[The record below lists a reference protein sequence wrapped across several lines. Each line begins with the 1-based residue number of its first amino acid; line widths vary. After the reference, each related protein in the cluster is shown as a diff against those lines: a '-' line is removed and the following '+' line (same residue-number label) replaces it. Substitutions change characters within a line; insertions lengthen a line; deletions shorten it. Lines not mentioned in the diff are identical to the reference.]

1 MAGLS
6 TTGDALRPSTLWTY
20 WAGTAGCAAAAVWA
34 GMGVQGVIRDT
45 GNCGG
50 RYAACTDAQTIHI
63 YSVFA
68 ALALFFTTLLLSR
81 YLRNFCEYPRP
92 SLFDGHQMNRLIP
105 MAAWAIAVTD
115 TVLDIGAPGI
125 SGHRTAVTLA
135 GFALVFVILSVDLG
149 YGATR
154 TLCGPLDIVRG
165 DVSVTAVIRAEDE
178 AGRSEEDHRD
188 LDARVARWD
197 RIMIMA
203 NTVCVLGGLA
213 LGYWTHVVL
222 VQSHQ

>member
-1 MAGLS
+1 MTGLRTS
-6 TTGDALRPSTLWTY
+6 GDALRLSTIWRY

-34 GMGVQGVIRDT
+34 GMGIQGAIRDS

-50 RYAACTDAQTIHI
+50 RYADCTNAQAVHI
-63 YSVFA
+63 YSMFA
-68 ALALFFTTLLLSR
+68 ALALFFTTLVLSR
-81 YLRNFCEYPRP
+81 YLRNFCEYPRHD
-92 SLFDGHQMNRLIP
+92 LFDGHQMNRLIP
-105 MAAWAIAVTD
+105 IAAWAIAVTD

-125 SGHRTAVTLA
+125 SGHRTAITLA

-154 TLCGPLDIVRG
+154 TLGGPLDIVRG
-165 DVSVTAVIRAEDE
+165 DVSVMALIRAEDG
-178 AGRSEEDHRD
+178 AGRSEENHGD
-188 LDARVARWD
+188 LDAQVARWD

-203 NTVCVLGGLA
+203 NTVCVLGGLT

-222 VQSHQ
+222 VQNHQ